1 MNVDH
6 LDCLFQEYGYDVKE
20 RTASYRVYLLNQGM
34 YHGAE
39 IQIMDDDID
48 ATPILDR
55 YSKLGYHAKQ
65 QRFKS
70 IEQAESYLFKGFF
83 NTQTTANDINRRY
96 TEFAANQVKHYCNCG
111 IKYQYISMPYSI
123 YSEGAE
129 DTEAVLN
136 KCGVMYHVFYR
147 TKSEMSIKNKL
158 EKKSEEYR
166 KANKKMQDLL
176 ALRIT
181 LYFTDDVELVH
192 NYLKSQSNF
201 DSESVDE
208 AEVDKF
214 CPKRLNLIM
223 RVPNNLQQDM
233 KAAIKETGYEDLIDN
248 TYEVQ
253 IRTILSE
260 GWHEVEHD
268 LRYKCKEEWNEFKE
282 ESRLLNGIY
291 ATLESSEWSMLTLF
305 DRLSYSQYKN
315 KVWNSMLRNKMRV
328 RFADKGLSE
337 ELCKY
342 LSNNNKT
349 AKLLYRANRT
359 KILKLVMEKGFAY
372 PLTYDTVLHLINHI
386 IVKDKI
392 LANFEDKVLKRDMDI
407 MFGEL

>member
-1 MNVDH
+1 MSAGNKV
-6 LDCLFQEYGYDVKE
+6 L
-20 RTASYRVYLLNQGM
+20 R
-34 YHGAE
+34 
-39 IQIMDDDID
+39 DIVTD
-48 ATPILDR
+48 L
-55 YSKLGYHAKQ
+55 
-65 QRFKS
+65 
-70 IEQAESYLFKGFF
+70 
-83 NTQTTANDINRRY
+83 
-96 TEFAANQVKHYCNCG
+96 
-111 IKYQYISMPYSI
+111 
-123 YSEGAE
+123 
-129 DTEAVLN
+129 EAVLN

-158 EKKSEEYR
+158 GKKSEEYR

-214 CPKRLNLIM
+214 CPKRPNLVM

-268 LRYKCKEEWNEFKE
+268 LRYKCKEEWDEFKE

-337 ELCKY
+337 ELCEY
-342 LSNNNKT
+342 LSNNNNT

-386 IVKDKI
+386 IVKDKM
-392 LANFEDKVLKRDMDI
+392 LANFEDKVLKQDMDI

>member
-1 MNVDH
+1 MSAGNKV
-6 LDCLFQEYGYDVKE
+6 L
-20 RTASYRVYLLNQGM
+20 R
-34 YHGAE
+34 
-39 IQIMDDDID
+39 DIVTD
-48 ATPILDR
+48 L
-55 YSKLGYHAKQ
+55 
-65 QRFKS
+65 
-70 IEQAESYLFKGFF
+70 ES
-83 NTQTTANDINRRY
+83 
-96 TEFAANQVKHYCNCG
+96 
-111 IKYQYISMPYSI
+111 
-123 YSEGAE
+123 
-129 DTEAVLN
+129 VLN
-136 KCGVMYHVFYR
+136 KCGIMYHVFYR
-147 TKSEMSIKNKL
+147 TKSIMSIKNKL
-158 EKKSEEYR
+158 EKKAEEYR
-166 KANKKMQDLL
+166 RQNKKMQDLL

-181 LYFTDDVELVH
+181 LYFTDDVEIVH
-192 NYLKSQSNF
+192 NYLRSQSNF

-214 CPKRLNLIM
+214 CPKRLNLVM
-223 RVPNNLQQDM
+223 RVPDKLQQDM
-233 KAAIKETGYEDLIDN
+233 NAARKESDYEDLIDD

-315 KVWNSMLRNKMRV
+315 KAWNSMLRNRMRV

-337 ELCKY
+337 ELCNY
-342 LSNNNKT
+342 LLDNNDT
-349 AKLLYRANRT
+349 AKSLYRANRT
-359 KILKLVMEKGFAY
+359 KILKLVMEKNFSY

-386 IVKDKI
+386 IVKDKK
-392 LANFEDKVLKRDMDI
+392 LAIFEDKILKQDMDI

>member
-1 MNVDH
+1 MSAGNKV
-6 LDCLFQEYGYDVKE
+6 L
-20 RTASYRVYLLNQGM
+20 R
-34 YHGAE
+34 
-39 IQIMDDDID
+39 DIVTD
-48 ATPILDR
+48 L
-55 YSKLGYHAKQ
+55 
-65 QRFKS
+65 
-70 IEQAESYLFKGFF
+70 
-83 NTQTTANDINRRY
+83 
-96 TEFAANQVKHYCNCG
+96 
-111 IKYQYISMPYSI
+111 
-123 YSEGAE
+123 
-129 DTEAVLN
+129 EAVLN

-268 LRYKCKEEWNEFKE
+268 LRYKCKEEWNEFK
-282 ESRLLNGIY
+282 
-291 ATLESSEWSMLTLF
+291 
-305 DRLSYSQYKN
+305 
-315 KVWNSMLRNKMRV
+315 
-328 RFADKGLSE
+328 
-337 ELCKY
+337 
-342 LSNNNKT
+342 
-349 AKLLYRANRT
+349 
-359 KILKLVMEKGFAY
+359 
-372 PLTYDTVLHLINHI
+372 P
-386 IVKDKI
+386 
-392 LANFEDKVLKRDMDI
+392 
-407 MFGEL
+407 